1 MKRLYFLTQDI
12 KSVEIISH
20 DIHDA
25 NVTDWNFHVL
35 SKNEKGLYSRHIHSA
50 NVLQKTDI
58 IRSLER
64 GVLRGAVIGAG
75 LALIFSLIPIH
86 GSTLSFSTLVSL
98 FLASIILGGW
108 QGNLS
113 GYQNESY
120 KLKPFHHK
128 IEQGYF
134 VIMIDVSTNQVTEIR
149 ELIKSKHPEVHYCD
163 QDSTLT
169 LPFDKS
175 KEVCF

>member
-1 MKRLYFLTQDI
+1 MKRLYFLTRNI
-12 KSVEIISH
+12 ESVETISN
-20 DIHDA
+20 DIHDIGI
-25 NVTDWNFHVL
+25 TDWNFHVL
-35 SKNEKGLYSRHIHSA
+35 SKNEKGLYKRHIQSA
-50 NVLQKTDI
+50 NILQKTDV

-75 LALIFSLIPIH
+75 LVLILSLLPIH
-86 GSTLSFSTLVSL
+86 GSTLAFSTLVSL

-113 GYQNESY
+113 GYQNENF
-120 KLKPFHHK
+120 KIKPFHHK
-128 IEQGYF
+128 IEQGYYL
-134 VIMIDVSTNQVTEIR
+134 IMIDVPASQVTR
-149 ELIKSKHPEVHYCD
+149 IKSLMQNKHPDGLFCD
-163 QDSTLT
+163 QDSTIT

>member
-1 MKRLYFLTQDI
+1 MNRLYFLTQDI
-12 KSVEIISH
+12 NRVEIISH
-20 DIHDA
+20 DIHNA
-25 NVTDWNFHVL
+25 EITDWNFHVL

-50 NVLQKTDI
+50 NILQKTDI

-75 LALIFSLIPIH
+75 LALILSLIPIH
-86 GSTLSFSTLVSL
+86 GSTLSFSTLVIL

-113 GYQNESY
+113 GYQNENH
-120 KLKPFHHK
+120 KIKPFHDK

-134 VIMIDVSTNQVTEIR
+134 VIMIDVPTNQIAGIK
-149 ELIKSKHPEVHYCD
+149 ELMQSKHPEVHYCD
-163 QDSTLT
+163 QGTTIT